1 MFLARGAQKYDDIAL
16 ESCLLIV
23 LFLNFAPKQEF
34 SFSNTSSRIFFNDI
48 SLNYA
53 KIEVAKTGENSVNL
67 GKMFFFLKKKQVN
80 LARVLTSSQNLD
92 FSP

>member
-34 SFSNTSSRIFFNDI
+34 SFSNRSSRIFLNEI

-53 KIEVAKTGENSVNL
+53 KIEVAKTGENSVNF
-67 GKMFFFLKKKQVN
+67 GEMFFFLKKKQVN